1 MYSICIPVY
10 NFDVRELVK
19 ELHRQAKIE
28 RITFEI
34 ILADDRSAPIFK
46 EKNRECSSLSNVRI
60 IELEKNIG
68 RSQIRNLL
76 ADKAQ
81 YPWLIFMDCDSM
93 CPDENYIKRYV
104 ENTTQDLIVCGGR
117 SYLPTPPQDG
127 TYLHW
132 LYGTHREVKTASERQ
147 VNPNHSF
154 MTNNFMI
161 SKELLKKIPFNES
174 LSGYGHEDT
183 LMGYDLLKKQIRI
196 RHIDNPLI
204 HIGLQDAKEFL
215 LKTRDGTRNL
225 LKIYC
230 IIEGDKDLLKMV
242 KLLRVWHRVRKYH
255 LCRLFAVIFRAFEGR
270 MVKKLRKK
278 KPSLFWLDIYKL
290 GNICRQTIKFQNS

>member
-1 MYSICIPVY
+1 MYSICIPVF

-19 ELHRQAKIE
+19 ELHRQAKYE

-34 ILADDRSAPIFK
+34 IMVDDRSSPLFK
-46 EKNRECSSLSNVRI
+46 EKNRECNSLANVKI

-76 ADKAQ
+76 AGTAQ

-104 ENTTQDLIVCGGR
+104 ENTQDELIVCGGR
-117 SYLPTPPQDG
+117 SYLPTPPTDN
-127 TYLHW
+127 TFLHW
-132 LYGTHREVKTASERQ
+132 LYGTQREVKTASERQ

-154 MTNNFMI
+154 MTNNFLI
-161 SKELLKKIPFNES
+161 SKELLMKIPFNVS

-183 LMGYDLLKKQIRI
+183 LMGYNLLKKQIRI

-215 LKTRDGTRNL
+215 LKTREGTRNL

-242 KLLRVWHRVRKYH
+242 KLLRVWHTIRKYH
-255 LCRLFAVIFRAFEGR
+255 LCTLITFTYRSFEGII
-270 MVKKLRKK
+270 VKKLMKK
-278 KPSLFWLDIYKL
+278 KPSLVLLDMYKL
-290 GNICRQTIKFQNS
+290 GNICRQTIKFQNY